1 MQIKIASPCPARWQ
15 DMDGDE
21 RSRYC
26 QQCRKQVYNFTKM
39 SQPEILALIQE
50 KEGDVC
56 ARMYQRGDGTIL
68 LEDCPRG
75 LARAYR
81 RVSTL
86 VSSSFA
92 LLFGIL
98 ALSVQKVAG
107 QGSNNN
113 PNHPITRKIDD
124 AVQVTKRWLGM
135 NPPVYAG
142 KICIVPP
149 TNSVKV
155 IPKTNAPAVKM
166 GEVCIVPPS
175 TNAPI
180 KK

>member
-21 RSRYC
+21 RSRFC
-26 QQCRKQVYNFTKM
+26 NQCRKHVYNFTEM
-39 SQPEILALIQE
+39 SQSEIVALIKE
-50 KEGDVC
+50 KGGDVC
-56 ARMYQRGDGTIL
+56 ARMYQRGDGTML
-68 LEDCPRG
+68 LEDCPG
-75 LARAYR
+75 GMARAYR
-81 RVSTL
+81 GLHTL

-92 LLFGIL
+92 LLIGVL
-98 ALSVQKVAG
+98 AFSMQKVAG
-107 QGSNNN
+107 
-113 PNHPITRKIDD
+113 HPITRKIDN

-149 TNSVKV
+149 TNSAKV
-155 IPKTNAPAVKM
+155 TPITNAPAVKM
-166 GEVCIVPPS
+166 GEVCIVPAS
-175 TNAPI
+175 TNTPS